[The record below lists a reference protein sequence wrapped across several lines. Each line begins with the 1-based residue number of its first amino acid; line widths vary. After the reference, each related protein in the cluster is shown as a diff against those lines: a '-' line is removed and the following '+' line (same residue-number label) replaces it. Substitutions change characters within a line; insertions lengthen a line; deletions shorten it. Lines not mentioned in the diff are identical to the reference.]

1 MVYGVHLNNPA
12 EDEGTHAFA
21 HVHFAI
27 NSINFNNGK
36 KFHMTRKEVYEE
48 ENVMNQQ
55 LEEYQNQSAVIF
67 KNADVWRRGQDDAP
81 MRS

>member
-1 MVYGVHLNNPA
+1 MVYGVHLNKRA

-67 KNADVWRRGQDDAP
+67 ENADVWRRGQDGVGGKD
-81 MRS
+81 

>member
-1 MVYGVHLNNPA
+1 
-12 EDEGTHAFA
+12 
-21 HVHFAI
+21 
-27 NSINFNNGK
+27 
-36 KFHMTRKEVYEE
+36 MTRKEVYEE

-67 KNADVWRRGQDDAP
+67 ENADVWRRGQDDAP